1 MMKVAAY
8 CRVSTDKEDQ
18 ANSFES
24 QRRYFKEY
32 IERKP
37 DWELFNIYADE
48 GMSGTSTKK
57 RAAFNRMIN
66 DANLGRFDMIIT
78 KEVSRF
84 SRNILD
90 TISYTRDL
98 RRKGVGVLFLNDG
111 INTFEPDSELR
122 LSIMGSIAQEESRK
136 TSSRVKWGQMRQMER
151 GVVFGR
157 SLLGYDVKNGVMT
170 VNPEGAEIVKLIFHK
185 YVNERKGTSIIA
197 RELREAGYK
206 TLTGNVFWTNTT
218 ILKIIRN
225 EKYCGDLCQKKT
237 YTPDYLSHDK
247 KYNHGVEDKV
257 YIRDHHEPIINRE
270 LWNEAQKEL
279 ERRDVN
285 SKVKEGHGNRYP
297 LSGKIKCADC
307 GAVFVA
313 RYKKRNDGN
322 KYKCWRCGTATAYG
336 RKRKD
341 KAGNDVG
348 CDIGRQIRN
357 EMCMNILR
365 QTISSLSIDKKA
377 VIENITNIVTGVI
390 RGKENSEQL
399 NVEKMQKQM
408 QELTEKK
415 KSVLDAFFSQNITKE
430 EMRMMNEKYD
440 ADISLTADRITDAK
454 KKQSLSYSCSDIK
467 ADVKK
472 SIDSIVNCTEQQDS
486 FYGGLL
492 DKMVVYGNDRVEV
505 SLNLL
510 PTKWTYVIES
520 LKDIQKRTGR
530 VEIAQKHTGGGEND
544 YKRIREEE
552 SAQKCVIRGE
562 SFSNDYDW
570 EAADNNRREVGC
582 IRRKADYDR
591 GEVHCDPSVPISF
604 NIACVSFVGM

>member
-8 CRVSTDKEDQ
+8 CRVSTDKGDQ
-18 ANSFES
+18 VNSFES
-24 QRRYFKEY
+24 QQRYFKEY

-37 DWELFNIYADE
+37 DWELFDIYADE
-48 GMSGTSTKK
+48 GISGTSTKK

-66 DANLGRFDMIIT
+66 DANLGRFDTIIT

-98 RRKGVGVLFLNDG
+98 RRKGVGVIFLNDG

-157 SLLGYDVKNGVMT
+157 NMLGYDVKNGVMT
-170 VNPEGAEIVKLIFHK
+170 INPEGSEIVKLIFHK
-185 YVNERKGTSIIA
+185 YVNERKGTSVIA

-206 TLTGNVFWTNTT
+206 TLAGNVFWTNTT

-237 YTPDYLSHDK
+237 YTPDYLTHDK
-247 KYNHGVEDKV
+247 KYNHGVEEKV
-257 YIRDHHEPIINRE
+257 HICDHHEPIIDRE
-270 LWNEAQKEL
+270 LWDKAQKEL
-279 ERRDVN
+279 ERRDVDN
-285 SKVKEGHGNRYP
+285 SVKKGHGNRYP

-313 RYKKRNDGN
+313 RYKKRDDGN
-322 KYKCWRCGTATAYG
+322 KYKCWRCGTAAAYG

-341 KAGNDVG
+341 KAGNEVG
-348 CDIGRQIRN
+348 CDIGRQIRD
-357 EMCMNILR
+357 EMCMNILK
-365 QTISSLSIDKKA
+365 QTVSSLFVDKKA
-377 VIENITNIVTGVI
+377 VIENITNIVAEVI
-390 RGKENSEQL
+390 HGSESSEQL
-399 NVEKMQKQM
+399 NLEKLEKHMKDS
-408 QELTEKK
+408 TEKK
-415 KSVLDAFFSQNITKE
+415 KSVLDAFFSKNITKE

-440 ADISLTADRITDAK
+440 ADISLTADKISAANK
-454 KKQSLSYSCSDIK
+454 KRSLSYSCPDIK
-467 ADVKK
+467 ADVRK
-472 SIDSIVNCTEQQDS
+472 SVDSIVNCKEQQDS
-486 FYGGLL
+486 FYGSLL
-492 DKMVVYGNDRVEV
+492 DKMVVYGDDRVEV

-510 PTKWTYVIES
+510 PTKWMYVIES

-530 VEIAQKHTGGGEND
+530 GENASCD
-544 YKRIREEE
+544 Y
-552 SAQKCVIRGE
+552 S
-562 SFSNDYDW
+562 
-570 EAADNNRREVGC
+570 VGS
-582 IRRKADYDR
+582 
-591 GEVHCDPSVPISF
+591 VHCDPSVPISF
-604 NIACVSFVGM
+604 RVALAISVGMLNRWLKYLSDAASSPSGPPYCVITYLAILGLQFFILMGYSSFFS